1 MSVCINRYN
10 EYICNSTI
18 THNCFSRWVEIH
30 CVSHMLG
37 GNALPLHQIRY
48 VWSIIFHLAMLAFRI
63 GQHTFALMGFFIN
76 RCIRCAYKWTWWTGN
91 DLFLI
96 NNKTILC
103 YLYLLHMTLR
113 VLWISNTG
121 NICKLKSNLPILL
134 SANIRYEGHY
144 TGSKL
149 RSVNLPPDMMLL
161 GIGDSGPNEPPDRP
175 NSSSLVPVLGFIRGI

>member
-1 MSVCINRYN
+1 
-10 EYICNSTI
+10 
-18 THNCFSRWVEIH
+18 
-30 CVSHMLG
+30 
-37 GNALPLHQIRY
+37 
-48 VWSIIFHLAMLAFRI
+48 MLAFRI

-76 RCIRCAYKWTWWTGN
+76 RCIRCAYKWTLWTGN

-113 VLWISNTG
+113 VLWVSNTG
-121 NICKLKSNLPILL
+121 HICKLKSNLPILL
-134 SANIRYEGHY
+134 SVNTRYEGHY

-161 GIGDSGPNEPPDRP
+161 GIGDRFLDSRYFCTLIAEYI
-175 NSSSLVPVLGFIRGI
+175 VLLWLPHICKICNKFRCLHTKTQNQVMKQPLWISNQS